1 MAQTDYYTPFLEET
15 NYDPARYSQGYDIK
29 FKDEDT
35 IQLLE
40 YTKDLLLEGVY
51 RCTVTKALRE
61 EVGIPSYRHAEAIT
75 NKATK
80 MIMIDTKEAIR
91 KVENI
96 NRLDYVYR
104 QAMATGNLKEATNA
118 LKEMDRICGFD
129 VQKVEVGG
137 EGQFTFQLGNVKE

>member
-15 NYDPARYSQGYDIK
+15 NYDPTRYAQGFDIK

-35 IQLLE
+35 VQLLE
-40 YTKDLLLEGVY
+40 YTRDLLLEGVY
-51 RCTVTKALRE
+51 RCSLTKALRE
-61 EVGIPSYRHAEAIT
+61 EVGIPSYRYAEMIT

-80 MIMIDTKEAIR
+80 LIMIDTKEAVR

-104 QAMATGNLKEATNA
+104 QAMATGNLKEANNA
-118 LKEMDRICGFD
+118 LKIMNKVCGFD
-129 VQKVEVGG
+129 VEKVEVGG
-137 EGQFTFQLGNVKE
+137 EGQFTFQLGGVKE

>member
-15 NYDPARYSQGYDIK
+15 NYDPTRYSQGYDIK

-40 YTKDLLLEGVY
+40 YTKDLLLEGIY
-51 RCTVTKALRE
+51 HCTITKALRE
-61 EVGIPSYRHAEAIT
+61 EVGIPSYRYAETIV

-80 MIMIDTKEAIR
+80 MILIDTKEAVR

-104 QAMATGNLKEATNA
+104 QAMASGNYKEATNA
-118 LKEMDRICGFD
+118 LKEMDKICGFD
-129 VQKVEVGG
+129 IQKVEVGG

>member
-1 MAQTDYYTPFLEET
+1 MTDYYAPFLEET
-15 NYDPARYSQGYDIK
+15 NYDPTRYSQGYDIK

-61 EVGIPSYRHAEAIT
+61 EVGIPSYRLAEAIT

-80 MIMIDTKEAIR
+80 MILIDTKEAVR

>member
-1 MAQTDYYTPFLEET
+1 MSDYYTNFLEET
-15 NYDPARYSQGYDIK
+15 HYDPTRYSQGYDIK

-61 EVGIPSYRHAEAIT
+61 EVGIPSYRLAEAIT

-80 MIMIDTKEAIR
+80 MILIDTKEAVR

>member
-1 MAQTDYYTPFLEET
+1 MSDYYTNFLEET
-15 NYDPARYSQGYDIK
+15 HYDPTKYAQGYDIK

-61 EVGIPSYRHAEAIT
+61 EVGIPSYRLAEAIT

-80 MIMIDTKEAIR
+80 MILIDTKEAVR

>member
-1 MAQTDYYTPFLEET
+1 MTDYYTPFLEET
-15 NYDPARYSQGYDIK
+15 NYDASKYTQGFDIK

-40 YTKDLLLEGVY
+40 YTKDLLLEGIY
-51 RCTVTKALRE
+51 HCTITKALRE
-61 EVGIPSYRHAEAIT
+61 EVGIASYRYAETIV

-80 MIMIDTKEAIR
+80 MILIDTKEAVR

>member
-15 NYDPARYSQGYDIK
+15 NYDPTRYSQGYDIK

-61 EVGIPSYRHAEAIT
+61 EVGIPSYRLAEAIT

-80 MIMIDTKEAIR
+80 MILIDTKDAVR
-91 KVENI
+91 KVVNI

>member
-1 MAQTDYYTPFLEET
+1 MATTDYYEPFLEQT
-15 NYDPARYSQGYDIK
+15 NYDATRYAQGYDIK

-61 EVGIPSYRHAEAIT
+61 EVGIPSYRYAEAIT

-80 MIMIDTKEAIR
+80 MIMVDTKEAVR

-104 QAMATGNLKEATNA
+104 QAMATGNYKEATNA
-118 LKEMDRICGFD
+118 LKEMDKICGFD
-129 VQKVEVGG
+129 IQKVEIGG